1 MSANPGSAV
10 IYARSGCPYC
20 SKIEE
25 VFRGKGW
32 TYRKYMLGSQF
43 TREQFYK
50 EFGQGAT
57 FPQVILNGRR
67 TGGCTETVKYLR
79 EQNFV

>member
-1 MSANPGSAV
+1 MSNNPGSAV
-10 IYARSGCPYC
+10 IYARSVCPYC

-25 VFRGKGW
+25 VFRAKGW
-32 TYRKYMLGSQF
+32 TYRKYMLGQQF

-57 FPQVILNGRR
+57 FPQVILNGVRR
-67 TGGCTETVKYLR
+67 GGCTETVKYLR
-79 EQNFV
+79 ENSFV

>member
-1 MSANPGSAV
+1 
-10 IYARSGCPYC
+10 
-20 SKIEE
+20 
-25 VFRGKGW
+25 
-32 TYRKYMLGSQF
+32 MLGSQF

-79 EQNFV
+79 EQKFV